1 MQGVPHGALPRS
13 STGEISVTREKGA
26 KAPFLLAGGRGAPV
40 WRPARDEREKRGTR
54 PADSVCQH
62 QEGEGEQETQQ
73 NEEEGTYPPD
83 GGKNAEN
90 FVFACLWFHKIQIT
104 AWLHRINKIRPGA

>member
-1 MQGVPHGALPRS
+1 FFVGRW
-13 STGEISVTREKGA
+13 
-26 KAPFLLAGGRGAPV
+26 RGAPI

>member
-1 MQGVPHGALPRS
+1 MQTSHTVIWKGEPNAIVHLSLSNS
-13 STGEISVTREKGA
+13 SPI
-26 KAPFLLAGGRGAPV
+26 PLLADGRGAPV